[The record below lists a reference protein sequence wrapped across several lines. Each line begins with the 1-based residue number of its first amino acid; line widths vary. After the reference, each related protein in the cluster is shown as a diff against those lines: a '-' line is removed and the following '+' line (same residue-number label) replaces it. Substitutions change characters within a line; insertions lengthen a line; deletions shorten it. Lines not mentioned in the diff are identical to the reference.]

1 MEQSFQESAATSK
14 FRAELKAFL
23 QNQLGMTGP
32 AIDKVADST
41 IQEAKKLSTN
51 NNLDDLNDVAKQ
63 FFFSDNQQ

>member
-1 MEQSFQESAATSK
+1 
-14 FRAELKAFL
+14 
-23 QNQLGMTGP
+23 MTGP

-41 IQEAKKLSTN
+41 IQEAKKLTTN